1 MHPCA
6 ARRAGLQIRP
16 YRATAGGRI
25 SGVAKTRF
33 LKAHPMFHSD
43 DHLRLT
49 GCTGLGSL
57 SRGETAGVRSRPRTT
72 DVNAF
77 LERSGLSGFARKR

>member
-1 MHPCA
+1 
-6 ARRAGLQIRP
+6 LQIRP
-16 YRATAGGRI
+16 YRAPAGGRI
-25 SGVAKTRF
+25 SRFAPTRI

-49 GCTGLGSL
+49 GATGLRSL
-57 SRGETAGVRSRPRTT
+57 ARGETAGVRSRPRTT
-72 DVNAF
+72 DVDAF